1 MFTLEGKTVLVTGA
15 AGGIG
20 RAIVK
25 TLHSLGAVVG
35 ITDISKEALDAFASE
50 LKDRV
55 FVFEADLTDAESI
68 KELIK
73 SAENQMG
80 KIDIL
85 VNNAGITKDGLA
97 MRMTD
102 DQFKGVLDVN
112 LIAPFMLMRAVM
124 PFMMKR
130 RYGRII
136 NMASIVGVMGNAGQA
151 NYCASKGGLIA
162 MSKAVAAEMASRG
175 VTVNCVAP
183 GFVQTRMTDVLP
195 DEVKAKMLSSIPL
208 ARLGQPQDIANAV
221 AFLASEEAG
230 YITGQ
235 TLHVNGG
242 MAMI

>member
-55 FVFEADLTDAESI
+55 FMFEADLTNAESI

-85 VNNAGITKDGLA
+85 VNNAGITKDGLS

>member
-55 FVFEADLTDAESI
+55 FVFEADLTNAESI
-68 KELIK
+68 KELVK

-85 VNNAGITKDGLA
+85 VNNAGITKDGLS

-195 DEVKAKMLSSIPL
+195 DEVKAKMLASIPL

>member
-35 ITDISKEALDAFASE
+35 VTDISKEALDAFASE

-55 FVFEADLTDAESI
+55 FVFEADLTNAESI

-85 VNNAGITKDGLA
+85 VNNAGITKDGLS

-195 DEVKAKMLSSIPL
+195 DEVKAKMLASIPL

>member
-1 MFTLEGKTVLVTGA
+1 MFKLEGKTALVTGA

-25 TLHSLGAVVG
+25 TLHALGATVG
-35 ITDISKEALDAFASE
+35 ITDISKEALDAFAAE
-50 LKDRV
+50 LGSRV
-55 FVFEADLTDAESI
+55 YVFEADLTDGESI
-68 KELIK
+68 KELVK
-73 SAENQMG
+73 AAETQMG

-112 LIAPFMLMRAVM
+112 LIAPFMLTRAVM
-124 PFMMKR
+124 PGMMKR
-130 RYGRII
+130 RYGRIV
-136 NMASIVGVMGNAGQA
+136 NMASIVGVMGNPGQA

-162 MSKAVAAEMASRG
+162 MTKAVAAEMASRG
-175 VTVNCVAP
+175 VTANCVAP
-183 GFVQTRMTDVLP
+183 GFVKTRMTEVLP
-195 DEVKAKMLSSIPL
+195 EDVKEKMLRAIPL
-208 ARLGQPQDIANAV
+208 ARLGEPQDIANAV
-221 AFLASEEAG
+221 AFLASDEAG

-235 TLHVNGG
+235 TIHVNGG

>member
-55 FVFEADLTDAESI
+55 FVFEADLTNAESI

>member
-55 FVFEADLTDAESI
+55 FVFEADLTNAESI

-85 VNNAGITKDGLA
+85 VNNAGITKDGLS

-195 DEVKAKMLSSIPL
+195 DEVKAKMLASIPL

>member
-55 FVFEADLTDAESI
+55 FVFEADLTNAESI

-97 MRMTD
+97 VRMTD

-112 LIAPFMLMRAVM
+112 LIAPFMLMRAVV